1 MKNRTSLV
9 WLLTIILCLGAT
21 AMSYGQAVAVVSV
34 SPSPV
39 ASPAAGGTLEVNI
52 QIRYGRGIAGYELTV
67 EFDTS
72 ALTYVAAANATYL
85 PAGAFAPAPQVSGN
99 RVKLTAA
106 AGSAA
111 TNSSGTLATVTFRVG
126 AAKASTLS
134 LRNVIL
140 PDVNGQNLP
149 VTTVNGQ
156 VTKSSGAAWD
166 VNQDGTVNVSD
177 LVLVA
182 RSLGSR
188 APANPRVD
196 VNSDGQVNVSD
207 LVLVARHLGE
217 APGTG
222 TGTPPVVVTQPTP
235 PEGMVLIPAGTF
247 QMGNNNVGAW
257 EREEPV
263 HTVHLDAFYMD
274 KYEVTNAQFKAFVDA
289 NPHWQKESIDAT
301 FHDGNYL
308 HLWNGNDYPEGKAN
322 HPVVYVSWY
331 AAVAY
336 ADWAGKRLP
345 TEAEWEYAARGGLA
359 GQNYPWGDTITLA
372 DANYG
377 VWDEGDFVEGVGDTA
392 PVGSY
397 PPNSYGLYDMAGN
410 VWEWCLDAWD
420 AGFYVTSDNSR
431 NPIAGGKTLQWILD
445 NFTSVES
452 DRMLRGGGWNDSAEI
467 PRVAIRIFDTPT
479 GTSSGRG
486 FRCARGTV
494 TPIVETPP
502 VETTTPEG
510 MALIP
515 AGTFQMGS
523 NLADE
528 ADLLEAEGWEADWF
542 RDEQPVHTVHL
553 DAFYMDVY
561 EVTNAQFKAFVDA
574 NPQWQKDNIDAKF
587 HEGEYLDD
595 WNGNDYPEGKANHP
609 VVYVSW
615 YAAMAYAD
623 WAGKR
628 LPTEAEWEY
637 AARGGLEGKKYP
649 WGDTITLADANYGV
663 WDDEGNFVVS
673 DTAPVGSD
681 PPNGYGLY
689 DMAGNVEE
697 WCLDA
702 YEGDFYFVSDNSRNP
717 IAGGETTIQGLR
729 DNFTSLPTDSFR
741 VLRGGSWDNAALSLR
756 VANRNQDTPTRT
768 FYDIGFRCARAVTP

>member
-21 AMSYGQAVAVVSV
+21 ALSYGQEAVAVVSI

-39 ASPAAGGTLEVNI
+39 ASPPAGGTLEVNI
-52 QIRYGRGIAGYELTV
+52 QIRNGSGIAGYELTV

-85 PAGAFAPAPQVSGN
+85 PAGAFAPAPRVSGN
-99 RVKLTAA
+99 RVTLTAA
-106 AGSAA
+106 AGSAT

-134 LRNVIL
+134 LQNVLLTSI
-140 PDVNGQNLP
+140 NGQNLP
-149 VTTVNGQ
+149 VTTENGQ

-217 APGTG
+217 APGTD

-235 PEGMVLIPAGTF
+235 PKGMVLIPAGEF
-247 QMGNNNVGAW
+247 QMGRDD
-257 EREEPV
+257 E
-263 HTVHLDAFYMD
+263 DA
-274 KYEVTNAQFKAFVDA
+274 
-289 NPHWQKESIDAT
+289 
-301 FHDGNYL
+301 
-308 HLWNGNDYPEGKAN
+308 
-322 HPVVYVSWY
+322 
-331 AAVAY
+331 
-336 ADWAGKRLP
+336 
-345 TEAEWEYAARGGLA
+345 
-359 GQNYPWGDTITLA
+359 
-372 DANYG
+372 
-377 VWDEGDFVEGVGDTA
+377 
-392 PVGSY
+392 
-397 PPNSYGLYDMAGN
+397 
-410 VWEWCLDAWD
+410 
-420 AGFYVTSDNSR
+420 SDNE
-431 NPIAGGKTLQWILD
+431 K
-445 NFTSVES
+445 
-452 DRMLRGGGWNDSAEI
+452 
-467 PRVAIRIFDTPT
+467 
-479 GTSSGRG
+479 
-486 FRCARGTV
+486 
-494 TPIVETPP
+494 
-502 VETTTPEG
+502 
-510 MALIP
+510 
-515 AGTFQMGS
+515 
-523 NLADE
+523 
-528 ADLLEAEGWEADWF
+528 
-542 RDEQPVHTVHL
+542 PVHTVHL

-587 HEGEYLDD
+587 HDGEYLDD
-595 WNGNDYPEGKANHP
+595 WSGNNYPSGKANHP
-609 VVYVSW
+609 VVLVSW

-649 WGDTITLADANYGV
+649 WGDTITADDANYDWHVG
-663 WDDEGNFVVS
+663 DP
-673 DTAPVGSD
+673 TPVGSY

-689 DMAGNVEE
+689 DMAGNVSE

-702 YEGDFYFVSDNSRNP
+702 YDGDFYFVSRNSRNP
-717 IAGGETTIQGLR
+717 LSGATTIQWILN
-729 DNFTSLPTDSFR
+729 NFTSVDSFR
-741 VLRGGSWDNAALSLR
+741 VLRGGSWATPARYLR
-756 VANRNQDTPTRT
+756 VAYRRFDSPADTRS
-768 FYDIGFRCARAVTP
+768 DLGFRCARGTVTP

>member
-52 QIRYGRGIAGYELTV
+52 QIRNGSGIAGYELTV

-99 RVKLTAA
+99 RVTLTAA

-134 LRNVIL
+134 LRNVKL
-140 PDVNGQNLP
+140 VDVNGQNLP
-149 VTTVNGQ
+149 VTTENGQ

-217 APGTG
+217 SPGTG

-235 PEGMVLIPAGTF
+235 SEGPEGMVLIPAGTF
-247 QMGNNNVGAW
+247 QMGSNFAD
-257 EREEPV
+257 EEPD
-263 HTVHLDAFYMD
+263 L
-274 KYEVTNAQFKAFVDA
+274 
-289 NPHWQKESIDAT
+289 
-301 FHDGNYL
+301 
-308 HLWNGNDYPEGKAN
+308 
-322 HPVVYVSWY
+322 
-331 AAVAY
+331 
-336 ADWAGKRLP
+336 
-345 TEAEWEYAARGGLA
+345 TE
-359 GQNYPWGDTITLA
+359 
-372 DANYG
+372 
-377 VWDEGDFVEGVGDTA
+377 TA
-392 PVGSY
+392 
-397 PPNSYGLYDMAGN
+397 
-410 VWEWCLDAWD
+410 
-420 AGFYVTSDNSR
+420 
-431 NPIAGGKTLQWILD
+431 
-445 NFTSVES
+445 
-452 DRMLRGGGWNDSAEI
+452 
-467 PRVAIRIFDTPT
+467 
-479 GTSSGRG
+479 
-486 FRCARGTV
+486 
-494 TPIVETPP
+494 
-502 VETTTPEG
+502 
-510 MALIP
+510 
-515 AGTFQMGS
+515 
-523 NLADE
+523 
-528 ADLLEAEGWEADWF
+528 GWEADDF

-574 NPQWQKDNIDAKF
+574 NPHWQKDNIDAKF
-587 HEGEYLDD
+587 HEDDYLVDWDGNNYPPEEANDPVNWVSWYAAMAYAQWAGKRLPTEAEWEYAARGGLAGQKYPWGDTVTTGDANYNWHNADGGFEPVAVGSYPPNGYGLYDMTGNVAEWCLDAYDDKFYAKSRNSRNPISGAQTIQGILDNFTSLPTDSYRVLRGGAWRGDAPLFLRVAYRDYRSPTNADHSGGFRCARPVETTPEGMVLIPAGEFQMGSDDEDADNDEKPVHTVHLDAFYMDVYEVTNAQFKTFVDANPQWQKDNIDDTFHDGEYLVG

-609 VVYVSW
+609 VVYVPW
-615 YAAMAYAD
+615 YAAMAYAQ

-649 WGDTITLADANYGV
+649 WGDTITPDDANYDLHVG
-663 WDDEGNFVVS
+663 
-673 DTAPVGSD
+673 DTTPVGSY

-689 DMAGNVEE
+689 DMAGNVWER
-697 WCLDA
+697 CLDA
-702 YEGDFYFVSDNSRNP
+702 YDANFYAVSDNSRNP
-717 IAGGETTIQGLR
+717 IAGGQTIQWLLE
-729 DNFTSLPTDSFR
+729 NFTSVESHR
-741 VLRGGSWDNAALSLR
+741 VLRGSDWNLTAPTLR
-756 VANRNQDTPTRT
+756 VANRGSDAPSNTL
-768 FYDIGFRCARAVTP
+768 FGSIGFRCARAVTP